1 MSAAGACFFCVT
13 GRDFFPGAVA
23 LVNSL
28 RLHGHSE
35 SIIVLDSGMSAGQR
49 GLIEKEATV
58 TTTPSKLPPS
68 ALKLE
73 APLAR
78 PAEVVVML
86 DADLIV
92 TRPLDDLIAKA
103 ADGTLVAFR
112 NDTQRYF
119 AEWGELLGLGHV
131 RSDPYLT
138 SSAVAV
144 GGEIAEWLL
153 PAMRRH
159 QAKIDLDHTWLAQG
173 STNDPF
179 FYFDQDV
186 LNALA
191 HSQLPADDVVALD
204 ARLAPIPPFSGVRI
218 VDEHALSCDGPG
230 DARPYLLH
238 HASHKPWLVRMR
250 SNVYS
255 RLLTRLLLG
264 SDVSLRLDPQH
275 LPLQLR
281 TGTAARASRTATDL
295 LLAGPGLR
303 RRLRGK
309 GKVTPAWPNRSE

>member
-1 MSAAGACFFCVT
+1 MNAAGACFYCVT

-28 RLHGHSE
+28 RLHGHRE
-35 SIIVLDSGMSAGQR
+35 PIVVLDCGMSAGQR
-49 GLIEKEATV
+49 RLIEKEATV
-58 TTTPSKLPPS
+58 VAAPSKLPPS
-68 ALKLE
+68 ALKVE

-103 ADGTLVAFR
+103 AQGTLVAFR

-119 AEWGELLGLGHV
+119 AEWGEQLGLGQV
-131 RSDPYLT
+131 RPDPYVT
-138 SSAVAV
+138 SSAVAM
-144 GGEIAEWLL
+144 GGEIAKWLL
-153 PAMRRH
+153 PAMRLH
-159 QAKIDLDHTWLAQG
+159 QATIDRDRTWLARG
-173 STNDPF
+173 FAGDPF

-191 HSQLPADDVVALD
+191 HSQLAADEVVALD
-204 ARLAPIPPFSGVRI
+204 AHLAPIPPFSGVRI
-218 VDEHALSCDGPG
+218 VDEQALSCAGPG
-230 DARPYLLH
+230 DARPFLLH
-238 HASHKPWLVRMR
+238 HAAHKPWLVRMR

-281 TGTAARASRTATDL
+281 TGAAAGASRIATDL
-295 LLAGPGLR
+295 MLTGPGLT

-309 GKVTPAWPNRSE
+309 NTATPAWPNRSE